1 MQKLKSNY
9 IKHRIEEER
18 QQLGQLAEQYGLRDM
33 RVLRQ
38 SMELDRLINHY
49 NEVMYDYLRR
59 KEPIA

>member
-1 MQKLKSNY
+1 MNRTKSKY

-18 QQLGQLAEQYGLRDM
+18 QQLGVLAEQYGLQDM

-49 NEVMYDYLRR
+49 NEVRYDYMRR
-59 KEPIA
+59 KVPIA